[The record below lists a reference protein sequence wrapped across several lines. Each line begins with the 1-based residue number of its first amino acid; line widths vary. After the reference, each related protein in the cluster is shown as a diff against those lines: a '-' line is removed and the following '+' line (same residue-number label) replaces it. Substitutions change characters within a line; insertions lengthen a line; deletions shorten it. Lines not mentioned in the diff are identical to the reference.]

1 MHLNRSNKN
10 VWQSLIHYDS
20 NKKSNTEKKILMM
33 VLILDIIVISGIIFY
48 MSQTQISNINVVKS
62 PETYRDTSK
71 SNSTQIPDVSTM
83 TSTANFTTSS
93 PAQELESPIVN
104 EESEIRDTLTAYFDT
119 LNTHSI
125 EDAVKFFADEVEI
138 LINYGKDYSYQ
149 GPKEGIISYLTMAFD
164 LAPDSKI
171 SEITISKIKING
183 DKATVQMDY
192 RISSESYNFSMSITE
207 YVDLVKQNN
216 EWRIRRTNIT
226 Y

>member
-1 MHLNRSNKN
+1 
-10 VWQSLIHYDS
+10 
-20 NKKSNTEKKILMM
+20 M

-48 MSQTQISNINVVKS
+48 MSQTQISDINVVKS
-62 PETYRDTSK
+62 SDAYRGTSK

-83 TSTANFTTSS
+83 TSTVNFTTSS
-93 PAQELESPIVN
+93 PAPERESRIVN

-149 GPKEGIISYLTMAFD
+149 GPKEGIVSYLTMAFD

-171 SEITISKIKING
+171 SGITISKIKING

-207 YVDLVKQNN
+207 YVDLMKQNN

>member
-1 MHLNRSNKN
+1 
-10 VWQSLIHYDS
+10 
-20 NKKSNTEKKILMM
+20 MM

-48 MSQTQISNINVVKS
+48 MSQTQISDINVVKS
-62 PETYRDTSK
+62 SDAYRGTSK

-83 TSTANFTTSS
+83 TSTVNFTTSS
-93 PAQELESPIVN
+93 PAPERESRIVN

-149 GPKEGIISYLTMAFD
+149 GPKEGIVSYLTMAFD
-164 LAPDSKI
+164 LAPESKI
-171 SEITISKIKING
+171 SGITISKIKING

-207 YVDLVKQNN
+207 YVDLMKQNN

>member
-1 MHLNRSNKN
+1 
-10 VWQSLIHYDS
+10 
-20 NKKSNTEKKILMM
+20 M

-48 MSQTQISNINVVKS
+48 MSQTQISDINAVKS
-62 PETYRDTSK
+62 SDAYRGTSK

-83 TSTANFTTSS
+83 TSTVNFTTSS
-93 PAQELESPIVN
+93 PAPERESRIVN

-149 GPKEGIISYLTMAFD
+149 GPKEGIVSYLTMAFD
-164 LAPDSKI
+164 LAPESKI
-171 SEITISKIKING
+171 SGITISKIKING

-207 YVDLVKQNN
+207 YVDLMKQNN
-216 EWRIRRTNIT
+216 EWKIRRTNIT

>member
-1 MHLNRSNKN
+1 
-10 VWQSLIHYDS
+10 
-20 NKKSNTEKKILMM
+20 MM

-48 MSQTQISNINVVKS
+48 MSQTQISDINAVKS
-62 PETYRDTSK
+62 SDAYRGTSK

-83 TSTANFTTSS
+83 TSTVNFTTSS
-93 PAQELESPIVN
+93 PAPERESRIVN

-149 GPKEGIISYLTMAFD
+149 GPKEGIVSYLTMAFD
-164 LAPDSKI
+164 LAPESKI
-171 SEITISKIKING
+171 SGITISKIKING

-207 YVDLVKQNN
+207 YVDLMKQNN

>member
-1 MHLNRSNKN
+1 
-10 VWQSLIHYDS
+10 
-20 NKKSNTEKKILMM
+20 M

-48 MSQTQISNINVVKS
+48 MSQTQISDINAVKS
-62 PETYRDTSK
+62 SDAYRGTSK

-83 TSTANFTTSS
+83 TSTVNFTTSS
-93 PAQELESPIVN
+93 PAPERESRIVN

-149 GPKEGIISYLTMAFD
+149 GPKEGIVSYLTMAFD
-164 LAPDSKI
+164 LAPESKI
-171 SEITISKIKING
+171 SGITISKIKING

-207 YVDLVKQNN
+207 YVDLMKQNN

>member
-1 MHLNRSNKN
+1 
-10 VWQSLIHYDS
+10 
-20 NKKSNTEKKILMM
+20 MM

-48 MSQTQISNINVVKS
+48 MSQTQISDINAVKS
-62 PETYRDTSK
+62 SDAYRGTSK

-83 TSTANFTTSS
+83 ASTVNFTTSS
-93 PAQELESPIVN
+93 PAPERESRIVN

-125 EDAVKFFADEVEI
+125 EDAVKFFTDEVEI
-138 LINYGKDYSYQ
+138 LINYGKDYSYR
-149 GPKEGIISYLTMAFD
+149 GPKEGIVSYLTMAFD

-171 SEITISKIKING
+171 SGITISKIKING

-207 YVDLVKQNN
+207 YVDLMKQNN

>member
-1 MHLNRSNKN
+1 
-10 VWQSLIHYDS
+10 
-20 NKKSNTEKKILMM
+20 M

-48 MSQTQISNINVVKS
+48 MSQTQISDINAVKS
-62 PETYRDTSK
+62 SDAYRGTSK

-83 TSTANFTTSS
+83 TSTVNFTTSS
-93 PAQELESPIVN
+93 PAPERESRIVN

-149 GPKEGIISYLTMAFD
+149 GPKKGIVSYLTMAFD
-164 LAPDSKI
+164 LAPESKI
-171 SEITISKIKING
+171 SGITISKIKING

-207 YVDLVKQNN
+207 YVDLMKQNN
-216 EWRIRRTNIT
+216 EWKIRRTNIT

>member
-1 MHLNRSNKN
+1 MNRSNQN
-10 VWQSLIHYDS
+10 VVHSLIHYDS

-48 MSQTQISNINVVKS
+48 MSQTQISDINAVKS
-62 PETYRDTSK
+62 SDAYRGTSK

-83 TSTANFTTSS
+83 TSTVNFTTSS
-93 PAQELESPIVN
+93 PAPERESRIVN

-149 GPKEGIISYLTMAFD
+149 GPKEGIVSYLTMAFD
-164 LAPDSKI
+164 LAPESKI
-171 SEITISKIKING
+171 SGITISKIKING

-207 YVDLVKQNN
+207 YVDLMKQNN

>member
-1 MHLNRSNKN
+1 
-10 VWQSLIHYDS
+10 
-20 NKKSNTEKKILMM
+20 M

-48 MSQTQISNINVVKS
+48 MSQTQISDINVVKS
-62 PETYRDTSK
+62 SDAYRGTSK

-83 TSTANFTTSS
+83 TSTVNFTTSS
-93 PAQELESPIVN
+93 PAPERESRIVN

-149 GPKEGIISYLTMAFD
+149 GPKEGIVSYLTMAFD
-164 LAPDSKI
+164 LAPESKI
-171 SEITISKIKING
+171 SGITISKIKING

-207 YVDLVKQNN
+207 YVDLMKQNN

>member
-1 MHLNRSNKN
+1 
-10 VWQSLIHYDS
+10 VQSLINYDS
-20 NKKSNTEKKILMM
+20 NKKSKTEKKILIM
-33 VLILDIIVISGIIFY
+33 VLILDIIIISGIIIY
-48 MSQTQISNINVVKS
+48 MSQTQMSDINAVK
-62 PETYRDTSK
+62 PPQAYFDTSK
-71 SNSTQIPDVSTM
+71 SNSNQIPDVSTM

-93 PAQELESPIVN
+93 STPERESPIVN
-104 EESEIRDTLTAYFDT
+104 EESDIRNTLTAYFDT
-119 LNTHSI
+119 LNTHST

-149 GPKEGIISYLTMAFD
+149 GPKEGMVSYLKMAFD

-183 DKATVQMDY
+183 DRATVQMNY
-192 RISSESYNFSMSITE
+192 IISSESYKFSMSITE

-216 EWRIRRTNIT
+216 EWRIMKTNIA

>member
-1 MHLNRSNKN
+1 
-10 VWQSLIHYDS
+10 
-20 NKKSNTEKKILMM
+20 MM

-48 MSQTQISNINVVKS
+48 MSQTQISDINAVKS
-62 PETYRDTSK
+62 SDAYRGTSK

-83 TSTANFTTSS
+83 TSTVNFTTSS
-93 PAQELESPIVN
+93 PAPERESRIVN

-149 GPKEGIISYLTMAFD
+149 GPKEGIVSYLTMAFD

-171 SEITISKIKING
+171 SGITISKIKING

-207 YVDLVKQNN
+207 YVDLMKQNN

>member
-1 MHLNRSNKN
+1 
-10 VWQSLIHYDS
+10 
-20 NKKSNTEKKILMM
+20 M

-48 MSQTQISNINVVKS
+48 MSQTQISDINAVKS
-62 PETYRDTSK
+62 SDAYRGTSK

-83 TSTANFTTSS
+83 TSTVNFTTSS
-93 PAQELESPIVN
+93 PAPERESRIVN

-149 GPKEGIISYLTMAFD
+149 GPKEGIVSYLTMAFD

-171 SEITISKIKING
+171 SGITISKIKING

-207 YVDLVKQNN
+207 YVDLMKQNN